1 MTSKKHNELL
11 DNELDQVAG
20 GAQQAGAS
28 STKLAGGTENG
39 GLLGR
44 RRLMGGMTSGAD
56 DVPEFIPGLLDDD
69 TAKSQTSDAQPVLK
83 SKWYPWS

>member
-1 MTSKKHNELL
+1 MTSKKNELM

-20 GAQQAGAS
+20 GTQQAAAS
-28 STKLAGGTENG
+28 TPNAAGGKADG

-44 RRLMGGMTSGAD
+44 RRLMGGLTSGAD
-56 DVPEFIPGLLDDD
+56 DVPGFIPGLLDDD
-69 TAKSQTSDAQPVLK
+69 TAKSQASDAQPVLK